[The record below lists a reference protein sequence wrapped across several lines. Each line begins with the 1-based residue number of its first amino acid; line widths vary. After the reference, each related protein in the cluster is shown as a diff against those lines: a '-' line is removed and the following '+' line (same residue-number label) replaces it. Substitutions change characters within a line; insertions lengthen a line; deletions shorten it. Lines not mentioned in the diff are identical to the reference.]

1 MTTKQK
7 SAPKIDSLTMTPKQ
21 VSATIRHLHDRQ
33 VSLFLWGA
41 PGIGKSAVIKAMAT
55 ELGMGFVDIRLSQ
68 MDPTDIRGIPYP
80 VEEEIG
86 GVVTKGMRWSAPLV
100 LPHDPKARMIILL
113 DEFNSAPPSVQAA
126 AYQLVLDRKLGE
138 YEVPEGCMI
147 IAAGNRETDKGVTF
161 RMPTPLANRFVHV
174 EMVHNFDDWQE
185 VALRS
190 KYDKDVVGFLTA
202 FKHQL
207 FQFDPMSASRGFAT
221 PRSWE
226 FVSKMLDGS
235 PDLGDFILTGLVA
248 GAVGDG
254 VAVQFMEYRKNAADL
269 PDPRGILDGSIKELK
284 RVDVS
289 LCYALTTALCY
300 ELREGAEKVK
310 KGGTD
315 KKEKE
320 AWMKQADNFLG
331 FMLDNF
337 SPEICVMGAKT
348 ALATFKL
355 QFDARVMKNFER
367 FADRYKSLIMVN

>member
-1 MTTKQK
+1 MSTNKK
-7 SAPKIDSLTMTPKQ
+7 AAPAIQSLTLSPKQ
-21 VSATIRHLHDRQ
+21 VASVVRHLADKQ
-33 VSLFLWGA
+33 VSMFLWGP
-41 PGIGKSAVIKAMAT
+41 PGIGKSQVIKAMAT

-80 VEEEIG
+80 TEED
-86 GVVTKGMRWSAPLV
+86 GVKGMRWSAPLV
-100 LPHDPKARMIILL
+100 LPHDPKARVIILL

-174 EMVHNFDDWQE
+174 EMTHNFDDWQE
-185 VALRS
+185 VALKG
-190 KYDKDVVGFLTA
+190 KYNKDVVGFLTA

-207 FQFDPMSASRGFAT
+207 FQFEALSASRGFAT

-226 FVSKMLDGS
+226 FVSKMLADD
-235 PDLGDFILTGLVA
+235 PDLPEYVLTGLVA

-284 RVDVS
+284 RVEVS

-300 ELREGAEKVK
+300 ELHAGWEKFV
-310 KGGTD
+310 KGG
-315 KKEKE
+315 KKPDEKKH
-320 AWMKQADNFLG
+320 WMAQADNFLG

-337 SPEICVMGAKT
+337 QPEICVMGAKT
-348 ALATFKL
+348 ALSTYKL
-355 QFDARVMKNFER
+355 SFDAKAMKNFER

>member
-1 MTTKQK
+1 MSTKQSK
-7 SAPKIDSLTMTPKQ
+7 SAPKVDSLTLTPSQ
-21 VSATIRHLHDRQ
+21 TASVIRHLHDKQ

-80 VEEEIG
+80 CEEEING
-86 GVVTKGMRWSAPLV
+86 EIIKGMKWSAPLV
-100 LPHDPKARMIILL
+100 LPHDPKAKMIILL

-174 EMVHNFDDWQE
+174 EMVSNFDDWQQ
-185 VALRS
+185 VALKH
-190 KYDKDVVGFLTA
+190 KYNKDVVGFLTA

-207 FQFDPMSASRGFAT
+207 FQFDPLSASRGFAT

-226 FVSKMLDGS
+226 FVSKMLEGD
-235 PDLGDFILTGLVA
+235 PDLQEFVLTGLVS

-254 VAVQFMEYRKNAADL
+254 VGVQFMEYRRNAADL
-269 PDPRGILDGSIKELK
+269 PDPRSILDGTVKELK
-284 RVDVS
+284 RTDVS
-289 LCYALTTALCY
+289 LCYALTTAMCY
-300 ELREGAEKVK
+300 ELRDSWEKAKKGTAAEKSAF
-310 KGGTD
+310 T
-315 KKEKE
+315 
-320 AWMKQADNFLG
+320 KQADHFLG
-331 FMLDNF
+331 FMLENF
-337 SPEICVMGAKT
+337 QPEICVMGAKT
-348 ALATFKL
+348 ALSTFRL
-355 QFDARVMKNFER
+355 VFDAKNMKNFAA
-367 FADRYKSLIMVN
+367 FAERYKSLIMAN